1 MRRVLP
7 IVLLALA
14 YTATASGD
22 LPQTGVLVPGRSLG
36 GLRLGAT
43 KSQVRAA
50 WGTRFGVCRNCR
62 LTTWYFTYRSFDPHG
77 AGVTFKRGKAV
88 ALFTLWS
95 PAGWRT
101 TKGLRLGEF
110 AARIT
115 QLYGALPRTDCGTY
129 YALTMPRRQAVTAF
143 YVDDNKVWGFGLLR
157 RGVAICR

>member
-1 MRRVLP
+1 MGRALP

-14 YTATASGD
+14 FTASASAE
-22 LPQTGVLVPGRSLG
+22 LPQTGVLVPGKSLG

-50 WGTRFGVCRNCR
+50 WGTRFGLCRNCR

-101 TKGLRLGEF
+101 STGLRLGDF
-110 AARIT
+110 AGRIT
-115 QLYGALPRTDCGTY
+115 GLYGALPRTDCEGY
-129 YALTMPRRQAVTAF
+129 YALTMRRRSTLTAF
-143 YVDDNKVWGFGLLR
+143 YVDDGKVWGFGLLR
-157 RGVAICR
+157 LGDPICR